1 MLQEAYWP
9 ARFPCSAIELGRDRV
24 CGRGRVRD
32 RLARNETRGANRG
45 NERKCVS
52 HPACG
57 CLRDEDQTQE
67 GRDPQGTD
75 PHRGRPHRGRPEG
88 ATHTGTRGATH
99 TGDRER
105 PTQGQR
111 ARPTQETH
119 RHLPPPS
126 PSALPHLRRLRRH
139 RRRLRLYL
147 RRHPRRYVSAAA
159 AASLAGLRVRVNLN
173 PEPKQ
178 TV

>member
-1 MLQEAYWP
+1 VLQEAYWP

-57 CLRDEDQTQE
+57 CLRDENQTQE

-75 PHRGRPHRGRPEG
+75 PHRGRPHRGRQTPEG
-88 ATHTGTRGATH
+88 ATHTRTRGATH

-105 PTQGQR
+105 PTQGQG

-119 RHLPPPS
+119 RHAPTARSRWTLCVRNKATS
-126 PSALPHLRRLRRH
+126 KIRWEG
-139 RRRLRLYL
+139 
-147 RRHPRRYVSAAA
+147 AAKHTQDNTNTNTTITTKEA
-159 AASLAGLRVRVNLN
+159 PLVMG
-173 PEPKQ
+173 
-178 TV
+178 